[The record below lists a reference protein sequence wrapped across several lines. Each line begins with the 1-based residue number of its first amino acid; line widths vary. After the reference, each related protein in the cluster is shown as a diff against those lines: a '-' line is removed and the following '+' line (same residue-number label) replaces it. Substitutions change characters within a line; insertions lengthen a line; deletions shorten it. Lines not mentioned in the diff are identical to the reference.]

1 LIWPNGRPRFPDKTR
16 LLVIAD
22 RSRQPKL
29 RKNHARKDRPGLH
42 PTTDSTFGGSKTAP
56 AAAAPGTERFDT
68 GMQ

>member
-1 LIWPNGRPRFPDKTR
+1 LLSPIDRVSRNRAKTTR
-16 LLVIAD
+16 AKIGPAE
-22 RSRQPKL
+22 
-29 RKNHARKDRPGLH
+29 H